1 MLNLTPCPIQV
12 GSITYQP
19 SGIVA
24 RVATIET
31 EIDTYIGIPV
41 IRRTNGEPVNVP
53 TLPCEPFLVSAMV
66 LSALPEAYRGTA
78 FAPDTG
84 ATAIRDETGHI
95 KSFTRL
101 VTV

>member
-1 MLNLTPCPIQV
+1 MKNLTPHPIQV

-53 TLPCEPFLVSAMV
+53 ALPCEPFIVSAMV

-84 ATAIRDETGHI
+84 ATAIRDENGHI
-95 KSFTRL
+95 KYVTRL

>member
-1 MLNLTPCPIQV
+1 MKNLTPHPIQV

-19 SGIVA
+19 SGIIA
-24 RVATIET
+24 RVETIEK
-31 EIDTYIGIPV
+31 EIGTYTGFPI

-53 TLPCEPFLVSAMV
+53 ALPCEPFIVSAMV
-66 LSALPEAYRGTA
+66 LASLPEAYRGTA

-84 ATAIRDETGHI
+84 ATAIRDENGHI
-95 KSFTRL
+95 KSVTRL